1 MGGGG
6 ERLQAVLEGY
16 DRFLVE
22 KDLSSQKE
30 RPYLVRR
37 VREFLLFARAHGAFT
52 FEQTLD
58 LFLAR
63 GNGLARSPGNSNK
76 RRMRF
81 ASTATSTG
89 AGDEGA
95 DGPARDA
102 YLSDAA
108 MLDRFR
114 DIIRLR
120 HYARSTEKTYLH
132 WTRRFLAY
140 RRQVGAANIPGPDAN
155 GAGNTSSPPTRSRS
169 IRRTARCAVIICTR
183 RRSRPPFAAQC
194 ARPESSSTPR
204 HTPFATALPPTCCS
218 AGRTSAKSRNCWATR
233 ASRRR

>member
-132 WTRRFLAY
+132 RTRRFLAY
-140 RRQVGAANIPGPDAN
+140 RRQVGAAGECELTAAEVKAFLSRLAMVEKVSASTHSQAFSALLLLFRKVLRVDLEEMTQTVRAKRGPKLPTEAN
-155 GAGNTSSPPTRSRS
+155 
-169 IRRTARCAVIICTR
+169 
-183 RRSRPPFAAQC
+183 
-194 ARPESSSTPR
+194 
-204 HTPFATALPPTCCS
+204 
-218 AGRTSAKSRNCWATR
+218 
-233 ASRRR
+233 